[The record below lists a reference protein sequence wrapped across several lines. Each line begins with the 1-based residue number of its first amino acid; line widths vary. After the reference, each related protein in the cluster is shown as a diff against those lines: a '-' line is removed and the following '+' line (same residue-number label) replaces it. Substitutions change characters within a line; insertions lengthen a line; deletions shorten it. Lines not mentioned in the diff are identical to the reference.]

1 MHCSLTCSFSFDSS
15 LSWPCFSDWLLSK
28 VILTGFLHF
37 VVESRDKIADCM
49 RNNVSK
55 YIMDQSAILTVMALF
70 ISKVTR
76 EMLMLCVRACVCA
89 YDGGMHTIFL
99 KYQEHC

>member
-1 MHCSLTCSFSFDSS
+1 MHCSLTV
-15 LSWPCFSDWLLSK
+15 LALILLYHGHCFSDWLLSK

-55 YIMDQSAILTVMALF
+55 YIMDQFATDSDGLVYFKGYTGDADV
-70 ISKVTR
+70 
-76 EMLMLCVRACVCA
+76 VRACVCVC
-89 YDGGMHTIFL
+89 I
-99 KYQEHC
+99 